1 MNKTMK
7 HYEDTVYIST
17 SPKELFIY
25 VDDHK
30 NFSSHMNKSSW
41 MMGGG
46 RMNIHADSKK
56 FQKIGSHIKM
66 EGTVFGIRLYLD
78 EEVTHYDPPYRKQ
91 WQTVGDLNLLVID
104 HYKLGFEIEP
114 KDNGSNFKVYIDYY
128 LPQSAGSRI
137 LGTLFGR
144 MYAKWCVGQM
154 IKGSRSH
161 FVTKK

>member
-1 MNKTMK
+1 MK
-7 HYEDTVYIST
+7 HYEDNVYILA
-17 SPKELFIY
+17 SPKELFVY
-25 VDDHK
+25 ADDHK

-46 RMNIHADSKK
+46 RMNTHVDSKK
-56 FQKIGSHIKM
+56 FQEIGSHIQM
-66 EGTVFGIRLYLD
+66 VGIVFGIKLYLN
-78 EEVTHYDPPYRKQ
+78 EEVTRYDPPYRKQ
-91 WQTVGDLNLLVID
+91 WQTAGDLNLLVID

-114 KDNGSNFKVYIDYY
+114 RDKGSNFKVYIDYY

-154 IKGSRSH
+154 IKGSRDH
-161 FVTKK
+161 FAAKK